1 MTQST
6 RGLAA
11 TAELLYHMHANPNAI
26 ASLHCREKSAKL
38 LYCTS
43 RGQTCELSAVP
54 TLFFA
59 APLTWMGTT
68 EKWRGTSVHF
78 RPLCPS
84 TFKYFQAPL
93 TMTIRLAVFIQ
104 YRNVTDRRTD
114 LLYQYRASVCWRAI
128 KIVSS
133 DLMWHLGWDVLG
145 MSFEIWHNNF

>member
-1 MTQST
+1 MNNLPKVVTQQR
-6 RGLAA
+6 RGRASNPR
-11 TAELLYHMHANPNAI
+11 LLDRKSDALPLSHRAMHANPNAI

-68 EKWRGTSVHF
+68 EKWRGTSIHF

-114 LLYQYRASVCWRAI
+114 LLYQYRASVC
-128 KIVSS
+128 
-133 DLMWHLGWDVLG
+133 
-145 MSFEIWHNNF
+145 